1 MRIVNVS
8 IQNFRAVK
16 KLTFSPKKENVF
28 IGPNNIGK
36 TAIVEAINL
45 ALNPEFSSR
54 QSAIDENDFYKRQY
68 KIKKPS
74 IPHPPGVT
82 ENSEPEFEYPN
93 ILIDLVLA
101 PVTDAEDEA
110 AFVKHFV
117 AWDENTKTVHTEFE
131 DGVDPFS
138 DGRQKAIWITF
149 QAMYDPT
156 EDEFVWNTY
165 FKTKKDDVWILS
177 HDGEM
182 NVPRVSREAKRRIGF
197 LIYRDIRALQR
208 PVNLEPQGLL
218 SRIAQSQEAL
228 PKNFES
234 SFHKTLNAL
243 HDLSHE
249 SKFGL
254 LINEL
259 AIELETYL
267 PLSSAEKT
275 NLKFELTDRTR
286 DQFKVNA
293 QMYIDDAELSLP
305 AQKFGAGTRSILSL
319 GMLTFIMR
327 KRGRGILALE
337 EPETFLYPHAQR
349 RVIAEAKKL
358 ASQVFVTTHSPFIL
372 EQFPVESLARIQRK
386 SKGELEV
393 SYLSD
398 EMDSKFYKRHL
409 RKQIAEALLSRA
421 VVITEEDS
429 IAKWLRECSSLMEHQ
444 PISEKTNFES
454 FDLAGISVISAD
466 GNGNALPLANFL
478 ESAGLPVII
487 CLDETKK
494 GTNFDSWVQ
503 SGKPHF
509 ILKHKGLESL
519 FVNEFDDAFIETIC
533 TDAEGTDGHRVKKDD
548 LTPENRKKMFMD
560 FLIRHKGSIPFQEW
574 MISKVTTDKVPSSFK
589 SAIEQSLNLISPGG
603 TATPPLEGKSD
614 V

>member
-1 MRIVNVS
+1 MRIVNVK
-8 IQNFRAVK
+8 IQNFRTVK
-16 KLTFSPKKENVF
+16 NLTFSPKEENVF

-54 QSAIDENDFYKRQY
+54 QSAIDENDFYKRRY
-68 KIKKPS
+68 KVEKQRDS
-74 IPHPPGVT
+74 SQAGVN
-82 ENSEPEFEYPN
+82 EKNEPEFEYPN
-93 ILIDLVLA
+93 ILIDLILA
-101 PVTDAEDEA
+101 PISDADDET
-110 AFVKHFV
+110 AFIKHFV

-138 DGRQKAIWITF
+138 DGRQKAVWIAF

-165 FKTKKDDVWILS
+165 FKTKKDDVWLLS

-208 PVNLEPQGLL
+208 PISLEPQGLL

-234 SFHKTLNAL
+234 SFHKTLDAL

-249 SKFGL
+249 NKFGL
-254 LINEL
+254 LVNEL
-259 AIELETYL
+259 ATELETYL
-267 PLSSAEKT
+267 PLSSTDKT
-275 NLKFELTDRTR
+275 KLKFELTDRTR

-293 QMYIDDAELSLP
+293 QMYINDTELSLP

-372 EQFPVESLARIQRK
+372 EQFSVESLARIQKK
-386 SKGELEV
+386 SNGDLEV

-429 IAKWLRECSSLMEHQ
+429 IAKWLRECSSLLENL
-444 PISEKTNFES
+444 PINERAKFES

-466 GNGNALPLANFL
+466 GNGNALPLASFL

-494 GTNFDSWVQ
+494 NTNFDSWVK
-503 SGKPHF
+503 SNKPHF
-509 ILKHKGLESL
+509 ILKHKGLELL
-519 FVNEFDDAFIETIC
+519 FVSEFEDAFIEQIC
-533 TDAEGTDGHRVKKDD
+533 TEAEGTEGHRVKKED
-548 LTPENRKKMFMD
+548 LTSENRKKLFLE
-560 FLIRHKGSIPFQEW
+560 FLIKHKGSIPFQEW
-574 MISKVTTDKVPSSFK
+574 MISKVTADKVPSSFR
-589 SAIEQSLNLISPGG
+589 SAIELSLNLISPKEPV
-603 TATPPLEGKSD
+603 TAPTESPTN